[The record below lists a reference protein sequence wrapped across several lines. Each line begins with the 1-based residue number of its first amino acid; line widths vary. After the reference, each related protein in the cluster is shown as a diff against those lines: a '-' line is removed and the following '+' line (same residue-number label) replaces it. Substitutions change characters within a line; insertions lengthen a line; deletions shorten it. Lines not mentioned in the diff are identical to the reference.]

1 MNFYFN
7 DFATNHYLYID
18 RRSFAC
24 KGRVEPVS
32 EYLNLHDS
40 VAYVGKESCMQCH
53 YDIYQSYMQ
62 TGMGQSIALSS
73 KEKSAS
79 IFDENAVVK
88 DLYSGFL
95 YHPYW
100 DGDTLFLKE
109 FWKHMRELKT

>member
-1 MNFYFN
+1 MRL
-7 DFATNHYLYID
+7 TIIYILTGVL
-18 RRSFAC
+18 FAC

-88 DLYSGFL
+88 TSILGFRISF
-95 YHPYW
+95 YW
-100 DGDTLFLKE
+100 DGDHF
-109 FWKHMRELKT
+109 F

>member
-1 MNFYFN
+1 MRL
-7 DFATNHYLYID
+7 TIIYILTGVL
-18 RRSFAC
+18 FAC

-88 DLYSGFL
+88 DLYSGFS
-95 YHPYW
+95 YHFW
-100 DGDTLFLKE
+100 DGDTLYLKS
-109 FWKHMRELKT
+109 FWHMRELKT